1 MAIAYIID
9 DEKHAAL
16 LLKNKLLAVTDYF
29 DDVELFTKP
38 TKAFQAIHE
47 KKPDLIFSDIEM
59 PLMRGVDLH
68 QMITDLDIP
77 FIYVTAYSSYS
88 IQALK
93 LQAFDYILKP
103 VKEEELEEAIK
114 RFILYKE
121 TTEVDKKSSGYV
133 SYTELLERQ
142 KDKMIISTSENMRFV
157 SINKIVWVEADNNY
171 SNFHMKD
178 GTDLMASK
186 TLKHFESQ
194 LAEFGFVRAH
204 RSSLVNLT
212 YVDSLAYKDGGLIFL
227 KTGETLDVT
236 REKRA
241 EIKNWFNVQ

>member
-103 VKEEELEEAIK
+103 VKEEEKGGRIDV
-114 RFILYKE
+114 I
-121 TTEVDKKSSGYV
+121 V
-133 SYTELLERQ
+133 SQ
-142 KDKMIISTSENMRFV
+142 QD
-157 SINKIVWVEADNNY
+157 D
-171 SNFHMKD
+171 
-178 GTDLMASK
+178 
-186 TLKHFESQ
+186 
-194 LAEFGFVRAH
+194 
-204 RSSLVNLT
+204 
-212 YVDSLAYKDGGLIFL
+212 FL
-227 KTGETLDVT
+227 KIEINDNGIGFKKTQELSSFIEKDRTPFGLELT
-236 REKRA
+236 RRRLELFSKQSELHIIDLPQGGA
-241 EIKNWFNVQ
+241 NVVIKIYL